1 MGTQGRPCAMPD
13 HPCLDDGKPG
23 APGQETV
30 GAGCSTPAPPESG
43 RSLSG
48 TPQARTA
55 HAPRP
60 VGGSQHVPDE
70 RPPLAGTGGADATRP
85 DPEIVIA
92 GHEDRDLALTH

>member
-23 APGQETV
+23 APGQKTV

-48 TPQARTA
+48 MPRARTA

-60 VGGSQHVPDE
+60 VGGSQHAPDE
-70 RPPLAGTGGADATRP
+70 GSPLTGTG
-85 DPEIVIA
+85 
-92 GHEDRDLALTH
+92 